1 MNYNKYIGLP
11 YKENGRSTEGVDCW
25 GLARL
30 FYKHELG
37 IELPSYTELYAGS
50 YDPKVVAAIDYYK
63 DGWEPVANPHPG
75 DLCLFNILGEP
86 AHIGVYI
93 GDQRFIHSRDGLDS
107 VIERLDNFSWK
118 RRLLGFYRY
127 KPTSII
133 ATGKPHPLQWS
144 NTVLEGVRA
153 GTTCSEFASYIID
166 KYKLGKRLA
175 SRLLL
180 TIDGVIVP
188 QEQWNTTTI
197 NAGQNIN
204 YRVVAEG
211 RQGLRLVLM
220 IAVFVISQDP
230 VIAAKVG
237 AAVGGTAAVGSAII
251 QIAGTVLIN
260 AAFPI
265 RPPEVKD
272 PGQTIGASL
281 FTGSQNQANP
291 FGAIPVVLGRNRV
304 TGVLGATPYI
314 ETLTN
319 TNLLHLLIIWG
330 FGPLQVDENTISV
343 GATPLS
349 ELHSDK
355 LLYNATEV
363 AYTLG
368 GLTTETQA
376 QADTFN
382 SYYPSD
388 VQQLPASPVEL
399 VNNNNDGNPWTL
411 VTFTQ
416 PATSI
421 DVAFNFPEGL
431 RAIYTKDGKT
441 DKFNVSLG
449 IEIVPANQV
458 QTNPNLD
465 STASSNIDYYNLS
478 SSKTEQVDVPQLWVV
493 DENTSYTTYQRFTA
507 CLRPNADS
515 LIIFAGAASDTN
527 NSNPS
532 AIYKSYLNSTAY
544 TQLLG
549 TQRDFIFEPQI
560 PSGYLRLYSFTLD
573 SGNNISNQTDHTS
586 AYTTLVK
593 SGFNLS
599 LTQSTKQDYSSG
611 GAETLFLPAF
621 NVTISAGSLTS
632 TTLSSANAVT
642 QLTVFNSRTNFANIT
657 NVTRT
662 DDIWHNFLKQYGVW
676 GTADI
681 STSVSFDQQTT
692 FTAPYDGT
700 YLLDFSADDYGQV
713 YIDNVTVGTSTPV
726 VSVSK
731 NFRSFITKE
740 VYLSAGTH
748 TIRVTATSAQAV
760 GSTAQSSAGIACVI
774 RFVYDGV
781 QNVLPT
787 RGYKIITISRNY
799 KDAFNYVYKLENIPR
814 NTYAVRVKR
823 ITNDD
828 PEQIVDWRVASR
840 VSLQVVSAYDSIDNP
855 PLKPL
860 PKRKL
865 RNNSGTVIAEEPRN
879 LARTAIKVQSTNKVN
894 GTLQGINAMVQT
906 IAKINIASNGT
917 YTYGATNN
925 PASLFVH
932 VLQHTANSY
941 SVNDSEIDWPT
952 IASWYNF
959 CNANPS
965 AEYKVNYNQPIL
977 AYNNVI
983 SSTQNL
989 MELLRDI
996 CAAGM
1001 ASPTYVNGKWSVV
1014 IDRLRSHTIQHF
1026 TPHNSWGFEST
1037 KTLVRIPDAFRIA
1050 FANETKA
1057 YQADEIIVYNY
1068 GYGETDGYVVT
1079 SGSFVSGRTYK
1090 ITKLGTTT
1098 QQQWNTAA
1106 GTSGVVYV
1114 VGDTFVAAASGSGN
1128 GQAFTTQGTSGR
1140 AVKGA
1145 EIFEQLTLPGVT
1157 NPDQIRYF
1165 ASWHLAQLKLRP
1177 ETYSLNSDFEYLV
1190 CTRGDLV
1197 KVTHDVPRW
1206 GVGSARVKNISGNT
1220 ITLTEP
1226 VLLDSTKSYSITIR
1240 TNALTT
1246 TEGSG
1251 SVTRAIQNVG
1261 TSNYYTTVTTT
1272 TSFTGVEV
1280 DNLVMIGE
1288 NNSVSQDL
1296 IVLSV
1301 EPTSNVSARL
1311 VLADY
1316 SPDIYTKDL
1325 DNEYIHF
1332 NSNITLQ
1339 NTDIVK
1345 NTIVKAPKVTNVS
1358 SNTYYSTEISNGN
1371 YANTT
1376 IISFSNPTDLTAN
1389 TTHVQLQ
1396 VIESNSVFNDL
1407 DPQNTY
1413 LVNKDTGSLTVVGL
1427 KTGYTYKTRARYS
1440 NSTASV
1446 FGPWSDEQI
1455 FYVDGKSNNPFAVT
1469 DVAITLQGT
1478 NIIVKPIITGT
1489 EPANHKTYV
1498 FRLYRTTSSGS
1509 ADFWTTSWDST
1520 NMLEI
1525 QSRTQAVFNLLNL
1538 PRDTGR
1544 ISSSGVNYRIACRAL
1559 DNTDVYSTTSAV
1571 GSIKIQ
1577 TLQ

>member
-1 MNYNKYIGLP
+1 
-11 YKENGRSTEGVDCW
+11 
-25 GLARL
+25 
-30 FYKHELG
+30 
-37 IELPSYTELYAGS
+37 
-50 YDPKVVAAIDYYK
+50 
-63 DGWEPVANPHPG
+63 
-75 DLCLFNILGEP
+75 
-86 AHIGVYI
+86 
-93 GDQRFIHSRDGLDS
+93 
-107 VIERLDNFSWK
+107 VIV
-118 RRLLGFYRY
+118 
-127 KPTSII
+127 
-133 ATGKPHPLQWS
+133 TGKPHPLQWA
-144 NTVLEGVRA
+144 NTAIEGVHA
-153 GTTCSEFASYIID
+153 GTTCSDFAKYIAD
-166 KYKLGKRLA
+166 KYKLSRRLA
-175 SRLLL
+175 SKLLL
-180 TIDGVIVP
+180 TINGVIVP
-188 QEQWNTTTI
+188 QDQWNTTTI
-197 NAGQNIN
+197 NAGDNVN

-237 AAVGGTAAVGSAII
+237 AAVGGSAAVGSAII
-251 QIAGTVLIN
+251 QIAGTVLVN

-272 PGQTIGASL
+272 PGQSIGASL

-355 LLYNATEV
+355 LLYNDTEV
-363 AYTLG
+363 AYTLQ

-399 VNNNNDGNPWTL
+399 VNNANDGNPWTL

-416 PATSI
+416 PATNI

-441 DKFNVSLG
+441 DKFSVSIG

-458 QTNPNLD
+458 QTNPSLD
-465 STASSNIDYYNLS
+465 STATSNIDYYNLS
-478 SSKTEQVDVPQLWVV
+478 GSKTEQVDVPQTWVV
-493 DENTSYTTYQRFTA
+493 DENTSYTIYQKFTA
-507 CLRPNADS
+507 CLRPNSDS
-515 LIIFAGAASDTN
+515 LIIFAGSASDTN
-527 NSNPS
+527 GSNPS
-532 AIYKSYLNSTAY
+532 TLYKDYLNRTAY

-549 TQRDFIFEPQI
+549 TQRDFVFEPQI

-573 SGNNISNQTDHTS
+573 SGNNIYNQINHTTG
-586 AYTTLVK
+586 YTTLVK
-593 SGFNLS
+593 SGLNFS
-599 LTQSTKQDYSSG
+599 IAQSSKTDYSSG
-611 GAETLFLPAF
+611 GAETVTLPSF
-621 NVTISAGSLTS
+621 NVTVSAGSLTS
-632 TTLSSANAVT
+632 TTLSSTNAVT
-642 QLTVFNSRTNFANIT
+642 QLTIFNARSNFSGVT

-676 GTADI
+676 GTTNI
-681 STSVSFDQQTT
+681 SSSLTFDQQTT
-692 FTAPYDGT
+692 FTAPYDGI
-700 YLLDFSADDYGQV
+700 YLIDFSADDYGKV

-726 VSVSK
+726 IDVSK
-731 NFRSFITKE
+731 NFKGFTTKE
-740 VYLSAGTH
+740 IYLGAGTH
-748 TIRVTATSAQAV
+748 TIRITASSQDIV
-760 GSTAQSSAGIACVI
+760 GNTGQSSAGIACVI

-787 RGYKIITISRNY
+787 RGYKIITIDRNY

-828 PEQIVDWRVASR
+828 PEQFQDWRIASR
-840 VSLQVVSAYDSIDNP
+840 VSLQIVSAYDSKDNP

-865 RNNSGTVIAEEPRN
+865 RDSAGNVIGEEPRN

-906 IAKINIASNGT
+906 IAKIGIDSTGNWI
-917 YTYGATNN
+917 YGPTNN

-941 SVNDSEIDWPT
+941 SVNDNEIDWPT

-959 CNANPS
+959 CNANP
-965 AEYKVNYNQPIL
+965 APEYKVNYQQPIL
-977 AYNNVI
+977 TYNNVI
-983 SSTQNL
+983 SNTQNL

-1001 ASPTYVNGKWSVV
+1001 ASPTYINGKWSVV
-1014 IDRLRSHTIQHF
+1014 IDRIRSHTIQHF
-1026 TPHNSWGFEST
+1026 TPHNSWNFEST
-1037 KTLVRIPDAFRIA
+1037 KTLVRIPDAFRVA

-1079 SGSFVSGRTYK
+1079 SGSFVNGRTYK

-1098 QQQWNTAA
+1098 QQQWNTVA
-1106 GTSGVVYV
+1106 GTAGVTYV

-1206 GVGSARVKNISGNT
+1206 GVGSARIKSISGNT
-1220 ITLTEP
+1220 ITLTESI
-1226 VLLDSTKSYSITIR
+1226 LLDSTKSYSITIR
-1240 TNALTT
+1240 TNSITT
-1246 TEGSG
+1246 IEGSG
-1251 SVTRAIQNVG
+1251 SVTRAIQSVG
-1261 TSNYYTTVTTT
+1261 TTAYYNTITTT

-1280 DNLVMIGE
+1280 DNLILIGE

-1301 EPTSNVSARL
+1301 EPTSNVSAKL
-1311 VLADY
+1311 TLTDY

-1325 DNEYIHF
+1325 DNEYVHF

-1345 NTIVKAPKVTNVS
+1345 NTIVKSPVITSVS
-1358 SNTYYSTEISNGN
+1358 SNTYYSNEISNGN
-1371 YANTT
+1371 YSNTT
-1376 IISFSNPTDLTAN
+1376 IFSFSNPADLTV
-1389 TTHVQLQ
+1389 TTTQVQFQ
-1396 VIESNSVFNDL
+1396 VIESNSLFNDL

-1413 LVNKDTGSLTVVGL
+1413 LTSKETGSLTINGL
-1427 KTGYTYKTRARYS
+1427 KAGYTYKTRVRYT
-1440 NSTASV
+1440 NNTTSV
-1446 FGPWSDEQI
+1446 FGPWSDEKQ
-1455 FYVDGKSNNPFAVT
+1455 FYVEGKSVNVFSVA
-1469 DVAITLQGT
+1469 DVSITLQGT
-1478 NIIVKPIITGT
+1478 NIIVKPIIVGT
-1489 EPANHKTYV
+1489 EPPNHKTYV
-1498 FRLYRTTSSGS
+1498 FRLYRTTNSGS
-1509 ADFWTTSWDST
+1509 ADFWTTAWDST

-1544 ISSSGVNYRIACRAL
+1544 ISSTGVNYRIACRAL
-1559 DNTDVYSTTSAV
+1559 DNTNAYSTTSAI